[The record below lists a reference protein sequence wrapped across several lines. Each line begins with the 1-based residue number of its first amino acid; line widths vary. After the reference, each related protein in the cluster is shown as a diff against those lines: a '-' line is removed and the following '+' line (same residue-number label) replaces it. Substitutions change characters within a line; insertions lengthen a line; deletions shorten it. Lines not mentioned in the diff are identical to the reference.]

1 MRQTIL
7 IILILL
13 TGKVTL
19 AQEVDTTITLT
30 NTVLEVR
37 VVADSLRI
45 PWDMVWGPDGRIWFT
60 ERKGTVKRLDL
71 ETGVVDSIYHI
82 NDVFT
87 STENSG
93 LHAMTLHPNFP
104 MPAHVFVHYTYGLYS
119 SRVERYTYDVS
130 TNTLIEPT
138 VIIPFLNGN
147 SSHNGSRM
155 QWDADGKLLFSIGD
169 AYVYL
174 AFPQNVS
181 HNNGKVLRMNPDGS
195 APSDNPISGS
205 LVWSW
210 GHRNPQ
216 GMVLANNGKLY
227 LSEHGPD
234 TDDELNLV
242 EPGRNYGWPYVRG
255 FCDPETTYFDSISE
269 VQFCMDSNVVEP
281 LKVWTPTQ
289 APCGL
294 EYYDHPSIPEWNNSL
309 LLCFLKVRR
318 MKSLKLDPT
327 GESVVEENDLLNQYY
342 GRLRDVL
349 MAPDG
354 RVFICT
360 SNNDQ
365 GPVDYFWDKIL
376 ELKNAD
382 FLVERLEVEFT
393 EDQVVVFPNPSSG
406 SVFVQLPNHLKSI
419 QYQLLDISGK
429 VVRSAN
435 PNLEFGGFEIKRSSL
450 PAGVYTL
457 RIGTRNGMV
466 VKRVI
471 FS

>member
-1 MRQTIL
+1 
-7 IILILL
+7 
-13 TGKVTL
+13 
-19 AQEVDTTITLT
+19 
-30 NTVLEVR
+30 
-37 VVADSLRI
+37 
-45 PWDMVWGPDGRIWFT
+45 
-60 ERKGTVKRLDL
+60 
-71 ETGVVDSIYHI
+71 
-82 NDVFT
+82 
-87 STENSG
+87 
-93 LHAMTLHPNFP
+93 
-104 MPAHVFVHYTYGLYS
+104 
-119 SRVERYTYDVS
+119 
-130 TNTLIEPT
+130 
-138 VIIPFLNGN
+138 
-147 SSHNGSRM
+147 
-155 QWDADGKLLFSIGD
+155 
-169 AYVYL
+169 
-174 AFPQNVS
+174 
-181 HNNGKVLRMNPDGS
+181 
-195 APSDNPISGS
+195 
-205 LVWSW
+205 
-210 GHRNPQ
+210 
-216 GMVLANNGKLY
+216 
-227 LSEHGPD
+227 
-234 TDDELNLV
+234 
-242 EPGRNYGWPYVRG
+242 
-255 FCDPETTYFDSISE
+255 
-269 VQFCMDSNVVEP
+269 
-281 LKVWTPTQ
+281 
-289 APCGL
+289 
-294 EYYDHPSIPEWNNSL
+294 